1 MIFHRDLQQKTTENW
16 NIVYEEDYRIR
27 FQANELKL
35 GNVKNK
41 LWYEIQSVLLFHH
54 VIPPSPSL
62 RSPN

>member
-41 LWYEIQSVLLFHH
+41 L
-54 VIPPSPSL
+54 
-62 RSPN
+62 